1 MKKKIDL
8 SFTIPGV
15 THNDIH
21 DLNIIVNYH
30 DGKLQSLECNTEENG
45 VKAKFGL
52 IDFNDVAVSP
62 YLFEVAM
69 VIRDLMVDIEDVPHL
84 EIGAYFLTGYTEVSP
99 ISAKEL
105 QLLPY
110 CIQTGLCQYIVVGES
125 EFQKQPDNEY
135 TRLGADNAWTV
146 LQKLQHITN
155 SDISKTWERIMNS

>member
-1 MKKKIDL
+1 MLDL

-84 EIGAYFLTGYTEVSP
+84 EIGAYFLTGYTCRGIPNFCKGIAVIAVLYSDW
-99 ISAKEL
+99 S
-105 QLLPY
+105 LPVHS
-110 CIQTGLCQYIVVGES
+110 GWRE
-125 EFQKQPDNEY
+125 
-135 TRLGADNAWTV
+135 
-146 LQKLQHITN
+146 
-155 SDISKTWERIMNS
+155 

>member
-1 MKKKIDL
+1 MLDL

-84 EIGAYFLTGYTEVSP
+84 EIPNFCKGIAVIAVLYSDW
-99 ISAKEL
+99 S
-105 QLLPY
+105 LPVHS
-110 CIQTGLCQYIVVGES
+110 GWRE
-125 EFQKQPDNEY
+125 
-135 TRLGADNAWTV
+135 
-146 LQKLQHITN
+146 
-155 SDISKTWERIMNS
+155 